1 MKGFDPA
8 TGLGFIQNGDYVEV
22 TLPYARK
29 GGEGVQVGAGL
40 FGVCVVDG
48 ASGDVVNIHRSGV
61 YGLTAL
67 TGASSDAAQGAL
79 AYWDNTNRRVT
90 PVATGNLKIG
100 EFLVAKTTAQTTAIV
115 LLDA

>member
-1 MKGFDPA
+1 MKGYDPA

-40 FGVCVVDG
+40 FGICVVDG
-48 ASGDVVNIHRSGV
+48 AQNDVVNIHRGGV

-67 TGASSDAAQGAL
+67 TGASSDATQGAL
-79 AYWDNTNRRVT
+79 AYWDNTNRRIT
-90 PVATGNLKIG
+90 PVASTNLKVG

-115 LLDA
+115 LLDS

>member
-1 MKGFDPA
+1 MKGFDPT
-8 TGLGFIQNGDYVEV
+8 TGLGYIQNGHYVEV
-22 TLPYARK
+22 TLPYVRK

-40 FGVCVVDG
+40 FGVCVVSG
-48 ASGDVVNIHRSGV
+48 ASGDVVNIHCDGV

-90 PVATGNLKIG
+90 PVASTNLKIG
-100 EFLVAKTTAQTTAIV
+100 VFLVAKTTAQNFATV
-115 LLDA
+115 LLD